1 MYKKISQEMT
11 DFLKGCPT
19 AFHAVANI
27 AAQLEENGYQRL
39 RENEAWEIKPGGNY
53 YVTRN
58 DSSIIAFQIGTQLK
72 DYSFNIAA
80 SHSDFPTFKI
90 KEHAELEVKKKYI
103 QLNF

>member
-11 DFLKGCPT
+11 DFLKGCLT

-58 DSSIIAFQIGTQLK
+58 DSSIIAFQIGTQLRITALISRRLTAIFQRLRLRNMRSWRLRK
-72 DYSFNIAA
+72 NI
-80 SHSDFPTFKI
+80 SS
-90 KEHAELEVKKKYI
+90 
-103 QLNF
+103 